1 LPEFAMSINSSDVS
15 LSKKT
20 SKSMIGCLKRSL
32 NKNGQEIEILIE
44 TVAKIELFMIE
55 SKNYEPHIDYISE
68 GKFTSLKSLNIN
80 NKRYMILV
88 NKGYLLSEFYFDIL
102 REIGEAIRSMLI
114 GNYHSISRSLRWIIE
129 SSVFFADM
137 QSDNIIA
144 NESYQYYIEE
154 IDFTKQNFDYLRS
167 HIYNSKSELISERLF
182 LKVKWKKYN
191 LEDMINNKI
200 LSENIKFSKPK
211 GYTLKENIKKLYNQ
225 FSGYEHISEESLSE
239 LYYTL
244 RTDYALFMNYRYD
257 EDNFQLALEDLWQVI
272 DIILSIA
279 ILGGCFFY
287 GYSNTKEFLGKI
299 QKYYKKSSSTSD
311 LITSIRSNNIQKYL
325 KNTFLM
331 I

>member
-1 LPEFAMSINSSDVS
+1 MAINLSDVS

-20 SKSMIGCLKRSL
+20 SKSMISCLKRSL
-32 NKNGQEIEILIE
+32 KNEKEIDILIE
-44 TVAKIELFMIE
+44 TVAKIELFVIE
-55 SKNYEPHIDYISE
+55 SVTYEPHIDLISE
-68 GKFTSLKSLNIN
+68 GNFTSLKSLNIN

-88 NKGYLLSEFYFDIL
+88 NKGYLLLEFYFDIF

-137 QSDNIIA
+137 QSDNLVAI
-144 NESYQYYIEE
+144 ESYKYYKEE
-154 IDFTKQNFDYLRS
+154 IDLTKQNFDFLRNYT
-167 HIYNSKSELISERLF
+167 YNSKSELISERLF
-182 LKVKWKKYN
+182 LKEKWKKYN
-191 LEDMINNKI
+191 LSDMIHNKI
-200 LSENIKFSKPK
+200 LSENIKFGKPK
-211 GYTLKENIKKLYNQ
+211 GYSLKENINELYKQ

-257 EDNFQLALEDLWQVI
+257 EDKFQLALNDLWQVI

-299 QKYYKKSSSTSD
+299 QRFYKKRSSTSE
-311 LITSIRSNNIQKYL
+311 LITSITSNNIQKYL
-325 KNTFLM
+325 KNTLLM